1 MSTVEN
7 EEIIARI
14 VRDLVQVVR
23 TEAQLKKFY
32 SLLPVGMLPVAE
44 QVQELVKCQEV
55 SDE

>member
-14 VRDLVQVVR
+14 VRDLVQVIR
-23 TEAQLKKFY
+23 TEAQLEKFY

-44 QVQELVKCQEV
+44 QAQELASRLGA